1 MVVLTTGLRP
11 PPETV
16 IRNSYSSADTQAKTV
31 PSQVG
36 LLATSSYAAVLPQS
50 QVGDGAAAI
59 ITSNSAG
66 SQTSHGI
73 SPLVVTAIGLSG
85 TSMIALI
92 AGLTALLLSRRKKG
106 KAKLEETTPVPAR
119 VASINPFIIDHP
131 VPWASPP
138 PYTTSPG
145 SSCVVLNG
153 KFQHGLP

>member
-50 QVGDGAAAI
+50 QGLKRL
-59 ITSNSAG
+59 T
-66 SQTSHGI
+66 
-73 SPLVVTAIGLSG
+73 VVTAIGLSG

>member
-31 PSQVG
+31 SSQG
-36 LLATSSYAAVLPQS
+36 GRGSSRNNYIQQRRVANVS
-50 QVGDGAAAI
+50 RVC
-59 ITSNSAG
+59 G
-66 SQTSHGI
+66 SCYPGSLSI
-73 SPLVVTAIGLSG
+73 PGLSG